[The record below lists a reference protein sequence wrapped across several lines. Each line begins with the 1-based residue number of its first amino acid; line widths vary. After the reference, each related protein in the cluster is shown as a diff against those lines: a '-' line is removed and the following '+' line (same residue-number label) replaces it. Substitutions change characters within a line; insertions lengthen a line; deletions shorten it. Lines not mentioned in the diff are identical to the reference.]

1 MLYFFYNREKKTL
14 ILVII
19 MLNLCEGFLELF
31 IHMDIISQH
40 SSIKNILIQMLKL
53 TTELLNNKSL

>member
-1 MLYFFYNREKKTL
+1 M
-14 ILVII
+14 II

-40 SSIKNILIQMLKL
+40 SSIKNTLTQMLKL
-53 TTELLNNKSL
+53 TTELLNNKNL